1 MENTDNKKSEW
12 QERELGALWKRQPQ
26 NGGATYL
33 AGKLDDQGV
42 VVFSNRNK
50 GDNPKAPDYIVYKS
64 KEMQQQQQNSSPRK
78 GDSPLE
84 EEEIL

>member
-1 MENTDNKKSEW
+1 MEDTNNKKSEW

-33 AGKLDDQGV
+33 AGKLSDQGV

-64 KEMQQQQQNSSPRK
+64 KEMAQNSSPRK
-78 GDSPLE
+78 EDDSFTE
-84 EEEIL
+84 EEEVL

>member
-33 AGKLDDQGV
+33 AGKLNDQGV

-64 KEMQQQQQNSSPRK
+64 KEMPQNSSPK
-78 GDSPLE
+78 KEESFVE
-84 EEEIL
+84 EEEVL